1 MPNTETDGTRGR
13 RRRGAE
19 LQAVLLEAAWQELC
33 AVGYHALT
41 YDAVAARART
51 SRTVLYRRWPH
62 RRDLVLAAMRH
73 QVPAPPPVPDTG
85 SLRTDLLTL
94 LRLVSSRMIELI
106 PVLQAV
112 GDGRT
117 DDSDLTDYLRERVS
131 QAGMREMD
139 ALLQRAVLRG
149 EINHARTPARV
160 AAAPFTLVAV
170 ETLLHHRPLPDA
182 ALAEIVDQIVLPLL
196 ASHDRDNA

>member
-1 MPNTETDGTRGR
+1 MDDTRRR

-19 LQAVLLEAAWQELC
+19 LQTVLLEAAWQELR
-33 AVGYHALT
+33 AVGYHELT

-62 RRDLVLAAMRH
+62 RRDLVLAAMRQ
-73 QVPAPPPVPDTG
+73 QVPAPPPIPDTG

-94 LRLVSSRMIELI
+94 LRLVSSRMIELA
-106 PVLQAV
+106 PVLQV
-112 GDGRT
+112 IGDGRA
-117 DDSDLTDYLRERVS
+117 DDSDLTDYLRERVT
-131 QAGMREMD
+131 QAGTREMD

-160 AAAPFTLVAV
+160 AAAPITLVSV
-170 ETLLHHRPLPDA
+170 ETLIHRRPLPET
-182 ALAEIVDQIVLPLL
+182 ALTEIVDQIALPLL
-196 ASHDRDNA
+196 ASHDRDDT